1 MVSPKNIPTVLV
13 IFGATGDLMT
23 KKITPALYNLFLKG
37 KLPKLFRI
45 VGVARRPL
53 SREEFQKH
61 ITRILEKNETFSIQ
75 KRLTEEFLNYFYYH
89 QGTFDQEKDYT
100 TLAKEL
106 GRVDDEWK
114 VCSNKLFYLSVPPQ
128 YYETIFRNL
137 ASSGLTIPCGP
148 DEGWTRVLVEKP
160 FGKDLKTAERL
171 DKLLAKLFKEEQI
184 YRIDHYLAKEMLQ
197 NILLFRFSNNLL
209 EPSWNSKYIERIDI
223 RLFEKIGVEGRG
235 AFYDGLGALRDVGQ
249 NHLLQMLALVTMD
262 KPARIDADC
271 VRRNR
276 SEILKTLEKPT
287 NEEIKFHTFRAQYDG
302 YSSVDGV
309 KKNSKSETYFKT
321 RAFLDN
327 PRWRSVPIYMESGK
341 RFEKALKEIV
351 VTFKPAVQSD
361 SSENLKNQVTFS
373 LEPNEE
379 IVIDFISK
387 KPGLESRLEKRTLES
402 LYRVKEPTAQY
413 VEEYEKLLADAI
425 EGNQILF
432 LSTEEIEAM
441 WGYIDPIIEGWE
453 KNIVPLH
460 SYKPDTDEIA
470 VQAQSVEEE
479 THQNQKLK
487 HEIGIYGLG
496 KMGSG
501 MALSLLEK
509 GWRVV
514 GYNRTKETTK
524 SLESES
530 LVGAYSEKEL
540 SQKLSGRKIILLSL
554 PAGPIVDMAIE
565 KLLPHLSKGDILID
579 AGNSFYKDAVR
590 REKKLTKKG
599 ITFFDVGVSGGPS
612 GARYGACLMIGG
624 KKKEFDLLKPLFTDL
639 AISGGYEFFEG
650 VGAGHFVK
658 MIHNGIEYG
667 MMQALAE
674 GFAILKKSPLKL
686 NLEKAAEIYDN
697 GSVIESKLT
706 AWLKSALH
714 LHGEDLKDVSG
725 TVRHTGEGEWTVK
738 AGKELKVEAK
748 IIEGALEFRKQSEK
762 NPSYTGKVLTALR
775 NQFGGHTLV

>member
-1 MVSPKNIPTVLV
+1 MANQKNIPTVLV

-53 SREEFQKH
+53 SRDEFRTH
-61 ITRILEKNETFSIQ
+61 ITRILEKNETFKIQ

-89 QGTFDQEKDYT
+89 QGTFDKEKDYAS
-100 TLAKEL
+100 LAKEL

-114 VCSNKLFYLSVPPQ
+114 VCSNKLFYLSVPPH
-128 YYETIFRNL
+128 YYEVIFRHL

-171 DKLLAKLFKEEQI
+171 DKLLSQLFKEEQI

-209 EPSWNSKYIERIDI
+209 EPSWNNKYIERIDI
-223 RLFEKIGVEGRG
+223 RLHEKIGVEGRG

-249 NHLLQMLALVTMD
+249 NHLLQMLALVTMN
-262 KPARIDADC
+262 KPVRIDADC
-271 VRRNR
+271 VRKNR
-276 SEILKTLEKPT
+276 SSILETLIPPT
-287 NEEIKFHTFRAQYDG
+287 IEEIRYHTFRAQYEG
-302 YSSVDGV
+302 FRSVDGV
-309 KKNSKSETYFKT
+309 TKNSGSETYFKV

-341 RFEKALKEIV
+341 RFKKALKEII
-351 VTFKPAVQSD
+351 VTFKPAIQGESG
-361 SSENLKNQVTFS
+361 LKNKVVFS

-379 IVIDFISK
+379 IVIQFISK
-387 KPGLESRLEKRTLES
+387 KPGLETELEKRTLES

-413 VEEYEKLLADAI
+413 VEEYEKLLVDAI

-441 WGYIDPIIEGWE
+441 WKYIDPIIEAWK
-453 KNIVPLH
+453 KNVVQLNT
-460 SYKPDTDEIA
+460 YKPDTDEVGRKA
-470 VQAQSVEEE
+470 QAVEEE
-479 THQNQKLK
+479 QHKSELIK
-487 HEIGIYGLG
+487 KEVGVYGLG
-496 KMGSG
+496 KMGAG

-509 GWRVV
+509 GWNVA
-514 GYNRTKETTK
+514 GYNRTAKTTK
-524 SLESES
+524 ELEREGLTGAFSEEE
-530 LVGAYSEKEL
+530 LVK
-540 SQKLSGRKIILLSL
+540 KLSGDRRVILLSL
-554 PAGPIVDMAIE
+554 PAGPVVDLAIK
-565 KLLPHLSKGDILID
+565 KLIPHLSKGDIVID
-579 AGNSFYKDAVR
+579 AGNSFYKDAIR
-590 REKKLTKKG
+590 REKELKKKNV
-599 ITFFDVGVSGGPS
+599 IFFDIGVSGGPG
-612 GARYGACLMIGG
+612 GARNGACLMIGG
-624 KKKEFDLLKPLFTDL
+624 RKQEFELLSPLFTDL
-639 AISGGYEFFEG
+639 ALPGGYEFFEG

-658 MIHNGIEYG
+658 MVHNGIEYG

-674 GFAILKKSPLKL
+674 GLAILKKSSYKL
-686 NLEKAAEIYDN
+686 DLQRVARIYNN

-706 AWLKSALH
+706 AWLESALA
-714 LHGEDLKDVSG
+714 LHGPELKDVSG
-725 TVRHTGEGEWTVK
+725 VVKHTGEGEWTINT
-738 AGKELKVEAK
+738 AQELKVAAK

-762 NPSYTGKVLTALR
+762 NPDYTGKILTALR
-775 NQFGGHTLV
+775 HQFGGHTLV